1 MFWNW
6 TEMDVAALSLAWPAA
21 SGRRGDTVNSEL
33 AEHQMENRS
42 QGENLV
48 L

>member
-1 MFWNW
+1 
-6 TEMDVAALSLAWPAA
+6 MDVVAQNVAWPAP
-21 SGRRGDTVNSEL
+21 SGRRGDSVSPEL

-42 QGENLV
+42 QGGNLF